1 MLELYCLVQ
10 LNYGAHWKKRIFLVT
25 LISFGCNLENTG
37 VCVLV
42 ACAMNV
48 KEYSGCILSHI
59 EVYSVEVRKK
69 SISFFF
75 TRFLSIKFAHQ
86 TGCMFWTMRLFAGMD
101 FHELL
106 DIPHGDRR
114 KYHDDVT
121 VMVVSL
127 EGRIWKS
134 SGKYLWENI
143 RSTKTTC
150 KLQRKLEY
158 DRFVWE
164 LYDLPS
170 DAMRNQRDDDGSS

>member
-1 MLELYCLVQ
+1 MYLSLVPWILKNMQ
-10 LNYGAHWKKRIFLVT
+10 AAFFPISKCIREPFCYVLLKSGRNLLVVSFL
-25 LISFGCNLENTG
+25 
-37 VCVLV
+37 LV
-42 ACAMNV
+42 
-48 KEYSGCILSHI
+48 
-59 EVYSVEVRKK
+59 
-69 SISFFF
+69 
-75 TRFLSIKFAHQ
+75 LSIKFAHQ
-86 TGCMFWTMRLFAGMD
+86 TGCVFWTMRLFAGMD

-158 DRFVWE
+158 DRFVWG

-170 DAMRNQRDDDGSS
+170 DAMRNQRDDDDGSS